1 MLNVDDVV
9 EVVELLH
16 LWFKDV
22 VDQAQRVHWLEIA
35 VVAGLIELAHIS
47 FRGVE
52 KYALHKRVGPVHLHL
67 HEKLSSMCVLAAHV
81 DDSVLFQRC
90 VGHQFGR
97 KKLHSLYLLPVF
109 EGKQCIKKT
118 GGQVRMLTKDLLKS
132 QVGSWIQIS

>member
-35 VVAGLIELAHIS
+35 VVTSFIELAHIG

-52 KYALHKRVGPVHLHL
+52 KYALHKRIGPVHLHL
-67 HEKLSSMCVLAAHV
+67 HEELSSMCVLAAHI
-81 DDSVLFQRC
+81 DDCVLFQRC

-97 KKLHSLYLLPVF
+97 KELHGLYLLPIF
-109 EGKQCIKKT
+109 
-118 GGQVRMLTKDLLKS
+118 
-132 QVGSWIQIS
+132 